1 MHGALY
7 RDCQRCG
14 GYGSFGHGDMIKCPA
29 CHGNGVIA
37 LSTEEMA
44 AINAPIMAGKGRRE
58 AGASFVERFR
68 EAVGEDAWASIPEYL
83 QIWIMTKAI
92 SVHLGLSTPP
102 VGEEGR
108 REVQR
113 TELCYLIERMC
124 PDKPES
130 NLGNPVGSQVEE
142 LADAILALTPV
153 EGVGDDDLLK
163 RSASAEQAYANIHP
177 ENAATIAR
185 IIDGYHFD
193 TPSDRAR
200 AHEVAR
206 AMAGHPRATPA
217 TAQGDA
223 REAPRRFIQP
233 MRYSPDRGAWVDCS
247 DATATRWAIYENPPA
262 ERVFITAFESA
273 EEALATL
280 GAPHEG

>member
-102 VGEEGR
+102 VVSGELVAIEGDQIVIRVPIDALPEACAIAWDSSLGEHGITISDLPVFAKEFVRELR
-108 REVQR
+108 RE
-113 TELCYLIERMC
+113 
-124 PDKPES
+124 
-130 NLGNPVGSQVEE
+130 EE
-142 LADAILALTPV
+142 N
-153 EGVGDDDLLK
+153 GDTLVHKML
-163 RSASAEQAYANIHP
+163 
-177 ENAATIAR
+177 
-185 IIDGYHFD
+185 
-193 TPSDRAR
+193 DRA
-200 AHEVAR
+200 AY
-206 AMAGHPRATPA
+206 MAANN
-217 TAQGDA
+217 
-223 REAPRRFIQP
+223 
-233 MRYSPDRGAWVDCS
+233 GA
-247 DATATRWAIYENPPA
+247 
-262 ERVFITAFESA
+262 
-273 EEALATL
+273 
-280 GAPHEG
+280 EGLSE